1 MRNGSDLCLECGRC
15 CRGVYFKSKKLQYG
29 DRIDLFDVTYTPK
42 YEGDF
47 VLSPNS
53 PCEQLNPDNSCKIYE
68 DRPRVCINFQCVI
81 LKRYIAEDVDL
92 DTALNML
99 EEDEKALYGSH
110 GLMYNGEGTK

>member
-1 MRNGSDLCLECGRC
+1 MRNGSDLCLKCGRC
-15 CRGVYFKSKKLQYG
+15 CKGVYFKTMKLQYG

-47 VLSPNS
+47 VFTSNS
-53 PCEQLNPDNSCKIYE
+53 PCQQLNSDNTCKIYE
-68 DRPRVCINFQCVI
+68 DRPKVCINFQCEI

-92 DTALNML
+92 DTALNKL

-110 GLMYNGEGTK
+110 DLMYNGKGTK